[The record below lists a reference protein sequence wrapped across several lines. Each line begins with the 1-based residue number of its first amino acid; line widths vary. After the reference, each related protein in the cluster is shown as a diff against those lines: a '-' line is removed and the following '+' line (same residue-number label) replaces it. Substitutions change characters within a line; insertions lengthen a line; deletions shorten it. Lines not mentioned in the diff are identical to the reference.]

1 MLIIFEIFKSKCLW
15 KTKIP
20 WFILIEKNLRLRIRM
35 ISICIQG
42 EKFTCNI
49 CGKEIVGKHRFKV
62 HTSRKKSV
70 RIMTDIFF
78 MAMNKK
84 IMF

>member
-1 MLIIFEIFKSKCLW
+1 
-15 KTKIP
+15 
-20 WFILIEKNLRLRIRM
+20 M

-62 HTSRKKSV
+62 HTSRKNSV
-70 RIMTDIFF
+70 SFMTANRKMSCFRKLR
-78 MAMNKK
+78 AE
-84 IMF
+84 MFN

>member
-1 MLIIFEIFKSKCLW
+1 M
-15 KTKIP
+15 
-20 WFILIEKNLRLRIRM
+20 FIQNKNPMIYIYRINLRLRIRM

-62 HTSRKKSV
+62 HTSRKNSV
-70 RIMTDIFF
+70 SHYDC
-78 MAMNKK
+78 K
-84 IMF
+84 

>member
-1 MLIIFEIFKSKCLW
+1 MQNKNRMIYIYR
-15 KTKIP
+15 
-20 WFILIEKNLRLRIRM
+20 KNLRLRIRM

-62 HTSRKKSV
+62 HTSREK
-70 RIMTDIFF
+70 MLEL
-78 MAMNKK
+78 
-84 IMF
+84 